1 MEKFKS
7 FLIRRL
13 ILVLIAVVA
22 AELLFTVILNYI
34 VFPMIGYFMG
44 QPGLSTLSL
53 GDIPIFIW
61 GLIRGNSSIVLN
73 ALETSTVILLI
84 LFSLFLVALPIAL
97 GIVIYSRAVVREVEL
112 LEKERNAERKSYEAK
127 RNLMLSDF
135 AHDLRTPIM
144 TISGY
149 ATAIND
155 GVVKG
160 DEQVKEYL
168 NAIAVKSKRMAE
180 LISLL
185 FEYVRVGSEGFE
197 LKRKKTDLHAFL
209 TEIIAGIYQDLE
221 EAGIDTDINIPE
233 EPFYISSDNP
243 HLKRVIENLLI
254 NVIRHNPK
262 GTKLGIIIKKA
273 SGVEYLAIADSGVA
287 INKTEDEIFEPFVKG
302 EDSRSKNTG
311 SGLGLSVAKQL
322 MDMHGYEIHL
332 KQPYGDYTK
341 AFVLK
346 FTEFPS

>member
-13 ILVLIAVVA
+13 ILLLTIVVA
-22 AELLFTVILNYI
+22 AELLIVVVLNYI
-34 VFPMIGYFMG
+34 VFPLISFFMG
-44 QPGLSTLSL
+44 QSELSSLSFGSLSL
-53 GDIPIFIW
+53 LIW
-61 GLIRGNSSIVLN
+61 GLIRGKDSVVLN
-73 ALETSTVILLI
+73 TLETSIVVVLVLI
-84 LFSLFLVALPIAL
+84 SLFLVSVPIVV
-97 GIVIYSRAVVREVEL
+97 GILIYARTVVREVEL
-112 LEKERNAERKSYEAK
+112 LEKERIAERKSYEAK

-185 FEYVRVGSEGFE
+185 FEYVRVGSEGFV

-209 TEIIAGIYQDLE
+209 TEIIAGVYPDLE
-221 EAGIDTDINIPE
+221 EAGIDTDIDIPE

-254 NVIRHNPK
+254 NVIRHNPS
-262 GTKLGIIIKKA
+262 GIKLGIIIKKA

-287 INKTEDEIFEPFVKG
+287 IYKTEDEIFEPFVKG

-341 AFVLK
+341 AFILK
-346 FTEFPS
+346 FTETAG

>member
-1 MEKFKS
+1 MDKFKS

-13 ILVLIAVVA
+13 ILLLTIVVA
-22 AELLFTVILNYI
+22 VEILNVIILNYI
-34 VFPMIGYFMG
+34 VFPIMGFFMG
-44 QPGLSTLSL
+44 QSGPSSLSL
-53 GDIPIFIW
+53 GSITLLIW
-61 GLIRGNSSIVLN
+61 GLIRGNGAVALN
-73 ALETSTVILLI
+73 ALETSVVILLI
-84 LFSLFLVALPIAL
+84 LISLFLVAVPIVV

-112 LEKERNAERKSYEAK
+112 LEKERIDERKSYEAK

-144 TISGY
+144 TIGGY
-149 ATAIND
+149 AAAIND

-180 LISLL
+180 LISML

-221 EAGIDTDINIPE
+221 EAGIETDIDIPE

-254 NVIRHNPK
+254 NVIRHNPS
-262 GTKLGIIIKKA
+262 GIKLGIIIKKA

-287 INKTEDEIFEPFVKG
+287 INKTEDKIFEPFVKG

-341 AFVLK
+341 AFILK
-346 FTEFPS
+346 FTETAS

>member
-13 ILVLIAVVA
+13 ILLLTIVVA
-22 AELLFTVILNYI
+22 AELLIVVVLNYI
-34 VFPMIGYFMG
+34 VFPLISFFMG
-44 QPGLSTLSL
+44 QSELSSLSFGSLSL
-53 GDIPIFIW
+53 LIW
-61 GLIRGNSSIVLN
+61 GLIRGKDSVVLN
-73 ALETSTVILLI
+73 TLETSIVVVLVLI
-84 LFSLFLVALPIAL
+84 SLFLVSVPIVV
-97 GIVIYSRAVVREVEL
+97 GILIYARTVVREVEL
-112 LEKERNAERKSYEAK
+112 LEKERIAERKSYEAK

-209 TEIIAGIYQDLE
+209 TEIIAGVYPDLE
-221 EAGIDTDINIPE
+221 EAGIDTDIDIPE

-254 NVIRHNPK
+254 NVIRHNPS
-262 GTKLGIIIKKA
+262 GIKLGIIIKKA

-341 AFVLK
+341 AFILK
-346 FTEFPS
+346 FTETAG